1 MAVLYKNGVMV
12 TMNGDQTAE
21 TLIEKDGRIAMVG
34 SLAQAR
40 IWQKA
45 HPQEKLDVYKRQ
57 GQTSEKKVSRQV
69 DVVNETRYS
78 ERTGRKHE

>member
-45 HPQEKLDVYKRQ
+45 HPQEKLEERDLA
-57 GQTSEKKVSRQV
+57 GHALLPGFILTATSR
-69 DVVNETRYS
+69 RW
-78 ERTGRKHE
+78 RRP